1 MQLRREHVDEWA
13 NRRGHGDHEPTS
25 AVVADRRLLWTN
37 DPESRNLS
45 LDISAGIG
53 PVSDTEDHG
62 DRFARELFGAELKRR
77 PGG

>member
-1 MQLRREHVDEWA
+1 VDE
-13 NRRGHGDHEPTS
+13 RPRVS
-25 AVVADRRLLWTN
+25 
-37 DPESRNLS
+37 NLS